1 MPSFVQSIRATWQR
15 ISLVQRALL
24 VAIFLACAITGLL
37 LTKWASVAD
46 MRMLY
51 QGLAPDEAAKIT
63 EKISD
68 QSIPY
73 ELRAGGTSIYVPQ
86 KHVYQLRLE
95 MAKEG
100 LPTSSQTGYKILEK
114 LPIGMSPRV
123 QQVNL
128 NRALEEELAKTIQ
141 IMDGVAFARV
151 HLVRPDETVFGSGS
165 ENITAS
171 VALQLRPGYRLAQSS
186 VAAITHLVAGSVNT
200 LRPENVTVVDSS
212 GQLLTDSADDAMT
225 GGAGGV
231 MDYIERV
238 EHNLAKK
245 VEDMLITVL
254 GPGRASV
261 KVSAIIDMT
270 RTSSVT
276 ESYDPEKKV
285 PRKEEIKSKT
295 KTESSAAQEQTGQTT
310 PSSTEKDETI
320 LTDFALTKTIKE
332 TLELP
337 GQVTS
342 LSVSAVVDLSAPV
355 ETTGEEGEETQETTA
370 GTGELIMSL
379 QDVEAL
385 IKNALG
391 LKETDSL
398 QVRNARFYRPPPP
411 SLEQAT
417 NWRFYID
424 IARHASLGI
433 LAICAL
439 LVLRIFAGARKKAV
453 EAAAGAALPAGTES
467 MGLLPAGRTSTEPAM
482 LRRQIAG
489 ALKQN
494 PKQVKQLF
502 ASWLEE
508 QQEQ

>member
-15 ISLVQRALL
+15 ISLIQRALL

-114 LPIGMSPRV
+114 VPIGMSPRI

-141 IMDGVAFARV
+141 MIDGIAFARV
-151 HLVRPDETVFGSGS
+151 HLVRPDETVFGSSS

-171 VALQLRPGYRLAQSS
+171 VAIQLKPGYRLAQSS
-186 VAAITHLVAGSVNT
+186 VAAITHLVAGSINT
-200 LRPENVTVVDSS
+200 LKPENVTVVDSS
-212 GQLLTDSADDAMT
+212 GQLLTDSTDDAMT

-270 RTSSVT
+270 RTSSIT

-285 PRKEEIKSKT
+285 VKKEEIVSKT
-295 KTESSAAQEQTGQTT
+295 KTEGSTAQEQTGQTT

-320 LTDFALTKTIKE
+320 LTDYALTKTVRE

-342 LSVSAVVDLSAPV
+342 LSVSAVVDLSAPA
-355 ETTGEEGEETQETTA
+355 ETTGEDTQDTTA

-439 LVLRIFAGARKKAV
+439 LVLRMFAGARKKAV
-453 EAAAGAALPAGTES
+453 EAAPAAALPASTGS
-467 MGLLPAGRTSTEPAM
+467 MGLLPAGQTSTEPAM
-482 LRRQIAG
+482 LRRQIAS